1 MNIEIVKI
9 LITLIF
15 MVGIVLVL
23 LYKKG
28 NIQWIIA
35 LVVIHSILIFSI
47 RMFIEKQDLVN
58 SILSIIYFIIISL
71 AAVLIYRALRYN
83 N

>member
-71 AAVLIYRALRYN
+71 VAVLIYRALRYN

>member
-28 NIQWIIA
+28 NIQWIIS

>member
-35 LVVIHSILIFSI
+35 LIVIHSILIFSI
-47 RMFIEKQDLVN
+47 RMFIEKQDIVN

-71 AAVLIYRALRYN
+71 AAVLIYRALKYN

>member
-58 SILSIIYFIIISL
+58 SILSIYFIIISL

>member
-28 NIQWIIA
+28 NIQWTIA